1 MLSKKIEKAFNEQIN
16 AEMFSYYIYLAMSAW
31 LDEKGFVGMSKWMRL
46 QADEEM
52 IHAMKFYDHVLER
65 NGSIKLT
72 TIEGPKST
80 WKAPLDVFKAGLEH
94 EQMITGRINNLV
106 KLAHEESDYASHSF
120 LQWFV
125 DEQVEEEANAQTIID
140 QLTMVSGNP
149 AALFLV
155 DRELGLRQPAAAA
168 DAAAQ

>member
-1 MLSKKIEKAFNEQIN
+1 MISKKIEKAFNEQIN
-16 AEMFSYYIYLAMSAW
+16 AEMFSFYLYLSMSAW
-31 LDEKGFVGMSKWMRL
+31 LDEKGFAGMSKWMRI

-52 IHAMKFYDHVLER
+52 IHAMKFYDHILER
-65 NGSIKLT
+65 NGSVKLT
-72 TIEGPKST
+72 AIEGPKGA
-80 WKAPLDVFKAGLEH
+80 WKAPLDIFKAGLEH

-106 KLAHEESDYASHSF
+106 KLAHQENDYASHSF

-125 DEQVEEEANAQTIID
+125 DEQVEEESNAQNIID

-155 DRELGLRQPAAAA
+155 DRELGARPPAAAA
-168 DAAAQ
+168 EAAAQ